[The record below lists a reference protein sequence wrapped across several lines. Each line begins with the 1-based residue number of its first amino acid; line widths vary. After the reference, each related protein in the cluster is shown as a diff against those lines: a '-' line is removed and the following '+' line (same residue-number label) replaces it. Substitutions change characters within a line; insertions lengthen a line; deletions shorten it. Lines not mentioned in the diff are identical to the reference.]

1 MGKQT
6 KRLLAMFLAFAMTI
20 TSVSFDAFAEPAT
33 DVVKEAESI
42 AAEAQETA
50 NETKTTKKSTTKK
63 AQKSDTSTEV
73 ETSTFSVGNAMTASL
88 EEDVQDSEVDMSNPE
103 VKTLE
108 KELKEAEVTDEEGE
122 KTALTEEQIQTI
134 LYLFQQYLDQWAA
147 NADVL
152 GVQSPFYLQYND
164 NGEDGLGVLGE
175 MLVLAGKS
183 VDDVRNGDYSY
194 DDVIGMIQNFLYGD
208 KYALEYYADE
218 VKSQRDAALNEVKE
232 SGAKTQI
239 QKYLVLNDWLAQ
251 ENTFDMAYIMNSGT
265 AEMVAEEPVKNEH
278 YDTIY
283 KDMYDMYHESIY
295 DQFYDQIYAQV
306 KQGVYDNVYDQQ
318 KEGGATDEEAKAAA
332 EAYVESEEGKKAI
345 EDQTLQ
351 TMDSVDPSTI
361 PEGGTEADG
370 MTFNQEVDLYAE
382 KAATGLTDG
391 IIGYWQGNHIGAL
404 ALGSSVCM
412 GYSKAYAYL
421 IQCLDADIYTT
432 DGNYKN
438 ASSWKTTEE
447 LYYTDGKLD
456 TTKNYTVDLVR
467 ITFDAEVTMYGQTQ
481 ENFGSDHFWNAV
493 QVDGKWYYIDPCYT
507 DVYTEVMSRDRV
519 EVNGNMNHLYFM
531 FSDTTARQLYDGYF
545 KEIKSLY
552 QDVATDTSYEDS
564 WISRIKSNTYS
575 DGSSAYYVYDST
587 DLIKMLNDYN
597 NNTGNYDELE
607 KEQKN
612 VKYKIVK
619 HDLSLSDDDNGDE
632 DYSALIEFN
641 YKENEDDEKTV
652 ARVYNPETKEM
663 EENAELTKY
672 FAQYK
677 DQKSVYPSIAI
688 TMALQGEKIYF
699 NLSNAIFSYDLTTGE
714 IVNVKEYN
722 EVFAKRDK
730 TVALGGM
737 AFNVV
742 EEASD
747 DTLEVEN
754 APIAGLTL
762 KNDGNLYVDIATNYA
777 YISGKD
783 AHDMEDKSS
792 YGYEFQE
799 SNYNPDYNT
808 FANNSDYSDD
818 MVESMGY
825 KREKNDNDEF
835 MWTAVFHDKIAMT
848 TITGSHEYEKVSVE
862 ATCGRDAYTENR
874 CKDCGVIEAGSRVY
888 EEGSAEDHHYVHLE
902 ETYYTKK
909 DDNWN
914 TGDCYVCT
922 TCGYAVESD
931 DDGTDE
937 DWDESKDTYEM
948 AKEKA
953 GHVYSP
959 VEDANVEWAEDNKS
973 VTITDSS
980 VVCETCDGKKL
991 DCLLDTETPGGN
1003 SAYEKVTLDNVTAT
1017 LSDVKVTTSGTC
1029 EEGVEITY
1037 VATGKTED
1045 GVSLTATK
1053 VEKTEAG
1060 KHAYDAEF
1068 TWTKAEDGSY
1078 TATANLKC
1086 TACGKELKDQTAEVK
1101 KEVVDPTCE
1110 EEGKTVYTATV
1121 TPEDGEACVDTKEED
1136 VKPALG
1142 HKWKSAFTWN
1152 EDKTEASAILTC
1164 ENDETHKTEAINAAI
1179 TEEVTK
1185 EVTCTEDGEVVRTA
1199 TVVNEGE
1206 TYTDKVTVVVPA
1218 TGHKYAE
1225 PKFDW
1230 TEDEDGKTVVYAN
1243 FTCETCEDV
1252 HTEKCDVTSETTEA
1266 TCTEDG
1272 KTVDTAKCTFDGKDY
1287 TDAKTTVIPATGHTY
1302 DLEKQPE
1309 FAWAED
1315 NQKATATFTCT
1326 TCGEKHS
1333 EDCKVT
1339 EKTDDATCTEA
1350 GTVTYTATVT
1360 FKDKTF
1366 TTSKTVEGKPLGHTY
1381 GEPKVEWSDDLT
1393 KATATYECT
1402 RCHAE
1407 DAVQKKDCD
1416 VSHKTTKEATYVE
1429 KGVETY
1435 TATVDGKV
1443 VATKE
1448 VEIAKLDPE
1457 VKFDKEAV
1465 VYATEKV
1472 TLTLDSKYADD
1483 KITSTK
1489 TNNTTYASTSRD
1501 GKTLTI
1507 FGKKGGETYVTIKT
1521 ASKETIKVPVRVK
1534 TPSVKLSAT
1543 KLPMKV
1549 KTTTY
1554 ALKITDRYKH
1564 YNNYITKVT
1573 SSSTS
1578 RVKAYRMKKSSGG
1591 YYETKVKLVA
1601 QGRTGKATIKIY
1613 MSSGAVK
1620 TCTVTVQKSS
1630 VKATSISLN
1639 ASSVN
1644 LKLSGEG
1651 KKTSFDINTT
1661 RYPLTATT
1669 KIYYKSSNT
1678 KVATVSSS
1686 GLIKAKKSGSATIT
1700 VTCGSKKKTVKV
1712 KVVK

>member
-33 DVVKEAESI
+33 DVAKEAESI
-42 AAEAQETA
+42 AAEAQKTA
-50 NETKTTKKSTTKK
+50 DETKTTKKAATKK
-63 AQKSDTSTEV
+63 TQKSDDTKVKADSL
-73 ETSTFSVGNAMTASL
+73 SLGDAMVASL
-88 EEDVQDSEVDMSNPE
+88 EEEVKDTDVDTSNPE
-103 VKTLE
+103 IKTF
-108 KELKEAEVTDEEGE
+108 KRELKEAEVTDEEGE
-122 KTALTEEQIQTI
+122 KVPLTEEQIQTA
-134 LYLFQQYLDQWAA
+134 LAMYQQYLDQRVA

-152 GVQSPFYLQYND
+152 GVQTPFYLQYND
-164 NGEDGLGVLGE
+164 NGEDGLGILGE

-183 VDDVRNGDYSY
+183 VDDVRTGAYSF
-194 DDVIGMIQNFLYGD
+194 DDLVGMIQNFYYGD
-208 KYALEYYADE
+208 KFGIQYYSSK
-218 VKSQRDAALNEVKE
+218 VKSQRDAALQAVKD

-239 QKYLVLNDWLAQ
+239 QEYLVLNDWLAQ
-251 ENTFDMAYIMNSGT
+251 EDTFDMAYIMNSGT
-265 AEMVAEEPVKNEH
+265 AEMVAEQPVKNEH
-278 YDTIY
+278 YDEILAEMKKVY
-283 KDMYDMYHESIY
+283 EPI
-295 DQFYDQIYAQV
+295 IYAKFHDPIYQQVEAGV
-306 KQGVYDNVYDQQ
+306 KQDLVDN
-318 KEGGATDEEAKAAA
+318 KGMTA
-332 EAYVESEEGKKAI
+332 EQADAYVQSDEGKKEI
-345 EDQTLQ
+345 ENQTKQ
-351 TMDSVDPSTI
+351 IMDTQKDEQSGLTF
-361 PEGGTEADG
+361 TEAVPVY
-370 MTFNQEVDLYAE
+370 TEQ
-382 KAATGLTDG
+382 AAAGLTDG
-391 IIGYWQGNHIGAL
+391 IIGYWQGTHIGAL

-432 DGNYKN
+432 DGNYKS
-438 ASSWKTTEE
+438 ATSWKTAEE

-456 TTKNYTVDLVR
+456 IEKNYTVDLVR
-467 ITFDAEVTMYGQTQ
+467 ITFDADVTMYGHKQ

-493 QVDGKWYYIDPCYT
+493 KVDGKWYYIDPCYT

-519 EVNGNMNHLYFM
+519 EVNGSMNHLYFM
-531 FSDTTARQLYDGYF
+531 FSDTTSRKLYDGYF

-552 QDVATDTSYEDS
+552 QGAATDTSYEDS
-564 WISRIKSNTYS
+564 WVSRIKSNTYS

-587 DLIKMLNDYN
+587 DLIKMLDDYN
-597 NNTGNYDELE
+597 NNTGNYEELE

-619 HDLSLSDDDNGDE
+619 HDLGVSDDDNGDE

-672 FAQYK
+672 FALYK
-677 DQKSVYPSIAI
+677 DQKSIYPSIAI
-688 TMALQGEKIYF
+688 TMALKGDKIYF
-699 NLSNAIFSYDLTTGE
+699 NLSNAIFSYDLKTGE
-714 IVNVKEYN
+714 VVTVKEYN
-722 EVFAKRDK
+722 EVYAKRDK
-730 TVALGGM
+730 TVAFGGM
-737 AFNVV
+737 AFDVV
-742 EEASD
+742 DKASD
-747 DTLEVEN
+747 DTLAVEN

-762 KNDGNLYVDIATNYA
+762 KDDGNLYVDIATNYA

-783 AHDMEDKSS
+783 TEDMEDKSS

-799 SNYNPDYNT
+799 SNFNPDYNS
-808 FANNSDYSDD
+808 FANNSDYSDE
-818 MVESMGY
+818 MIEQMGH

-835 MWTAVFHDKIAMT
+835 MWTAVFHDKFAIST
-848 TITGSHEYEKVSVE
+848 LTGSHEYEEVTVE
-862 ATCGRDAYTENR
+862 PTCGRDGYTEKR
-874 CKDCGVIEAGSRVY
+874 STDGIIEPGSRVY
-888 EEGSAEDHHYVHLE
+888 EEGSAADHHYVHLE

-909 DDNWN
+909 DDKWN

-937 DWDESKDTYEM
+937 DWDKSKDTYEM

-959 VEDANVEWAEDNKS
+959 VKDAKVEWAEDNKS

-980 VVCETCDGKKL
+980 VVCDTCDDKKL
-991 DCLLDTETPGGN
+991 DCLLDTNTPGGN
-1003 SAYEKVTLDNVTAT
+1003 PAYEKVTVENVTAT
-1017 LSDVKVTTSGTC
+1017 LSDVKVTTTGTC
-1029 EEGVEITY
+1029 DEGLELTY

-1045 GVSLTATK
+1045 GLSLTATK
-1053 VEKTEAG
+1053 VEKQEAG

-1078 TATANLKC
+1078 TVTANLKC
-1086 TACGKELKDQTAEVK
+1086 NACGKELKDQTAEVK
-1101 KEVVDPTCE
+1101 KEVIDPTCE
-1110 EEGKTVYTATV
+1110 EAGKTVYTATV

-1136 VKPALG
+1136 VKEAIG
-1142 HKWKSAFTWN
+1142 HDYTGEPVFEWTKAEDGSYTAVAVFTC
-1152 EDKTEASAILTC
+1152 K
-1164 ENDETHKTEAINAAI
+1164 NDETHKDRVNAAMT
-1179 TEEVTK
+1179 TEVIK
-1185 EVTCTEDGEVVRTA
+1185 EVTCTEDGQMVYVA
-1199 TVVNEGE
+1199 TVPRDGK
-1206 TYTDKVTVVVPA
+1206 TYTAKSEATAVKA
-1218 TGHKYAE
+1218 TGHKYGKPE
-1225 PKFDW
+1225 FNW
-1230 TEDEDGKTVVYAN
+1230 TTNEAGEYVVYAD
-1243 FTCETCEDV
+1243 FACEKGDDTQHEACN
-1252 HTEKCDVTSETTEA
+1252 VTSAVTKEPT
-1266 TCTEDG
+1266 
-1272 KTVDTAKCTFDGKDY
+1272 Y
-1287 TDAKTTVIPATGHTY
+1287 TDKGVR
-1302 DLEKQPE
+1302 
-1309 FAWAED
+1309 
-1315 NQKATATFTCT
+1315 
-1326 TCGEKHS
+1326 
-1333 EDCKVT
+1333 
-1339 EKTDDATCTEA
+1339 
-1350 GTVTYTATVT
+1350 TYTATCE
-1360 FKDKTF
+1360 FK
-1366 TTSKTVEGKPLGHTY
+1366 
-1381 GEPKVEWSDDLT
+1381 GEKYTD
-1393 KATATYECT
+1393 
-1402 RCHAE
+1402 
-1407 DAVQKKDCD
+1407 
-1416 VSHKTTKEATYVE
+1416 TKEE
-1429 KGVETY
+1429 
-1435 TATVDGKV
+1435 
-1443 VATKE
+1443 E
-1448 VEIAKLDPE
+1448 VAKLDPE

-1489 TNNTTYASTSRD
+1489 TNNTTYASTARD

-1507 FGKKGGETYVTIKT
+1507 SGKKGGETYVTVKT

-1601 QGRTGKATIKIY
+1601 QGKTGKATIKIY

-1686 GLIKAKKSGSATIT
+1686 GLIKAKKAGSATIT
-1700 VTCGSKKKTVKV
+1700 VTCGTKKKTVKV